1 MGFMPLVEVASEVS
15 GQCKTTDGLI
25 NSVENGGQV

>member
-25 NSVENGGQV
+25 NSVENGGRV